1 VNGADTNKLG
11 ARIVGTEQESV
22 CILERFVMSV
32 VIAVF
37 QRVLHRA
44 RCPSRVSVGVEE
56 GASGVRTQSSQSGIL
71 EVLAM
76 IYNVTLLSTKGRT
89 QTKSRYMYACTEHN
103 REEAVL

>member
-1 VNGADTNKLG
+1 MDGADTKELD

-22 CILERFVMSV
+22 CILEVFVMNV
-32 VIAVF
+32 VIAVS

-44 RCPSRVSVGVEE
+44 QYPSRVSVGVEE

-76 IYNVTLLSTKGRT
+76 IYNLILLSI
-89 QTKSRYMYACTEHN
+89 
-103 REEAVL
+103 